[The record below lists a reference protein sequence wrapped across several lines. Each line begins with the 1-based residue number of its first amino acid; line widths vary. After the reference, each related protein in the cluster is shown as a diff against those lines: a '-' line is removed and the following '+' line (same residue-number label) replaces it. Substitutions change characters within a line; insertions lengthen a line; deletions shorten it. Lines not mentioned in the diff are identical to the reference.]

1 MSRTTFFQESAGMD
15 ASVRSAE
22 WRRSKEEA
30 GYCRVVYWLP
40 PDVKR
45 GIAMLAYRRGES
57 PSRCVEAAYHAL
69 EVSETTPTSRLTG
82 DQLLAIARQ
91 TADILER
98 RQAER
103 AAAPGDD
110 GPRENLPVPP
120 SVVAQQRPGKTGG
133 RPAVALETLAH
144 ICQVWRDHPAMSYTD
159 LCTYLDEHGIYRS
172 VSPKTGKAVR
182 MSSGTVFPWL
192 RYGVKMGYLTEEEL
206 VHHPKRGGKGR
217 RSR

>member
-1 MSRTTFFQESAGMD
+1 MD
-15 ASVRSAE
+15 ASVRTAE

-40 PDVKR
+40 TEVKQ

-91 TADILER
+91 AADIVEG
-98 RQAER
+98 RQAQR
-103 AAAPGDD
+103 AAASGAG
-110 GPRENLPVPP
+110 GPQEALPVPP
-120 SVVAQQRPGKTGG
+120 SVGAQSLYGKKGG
-133 RPAVALETLAH
+133 RPAVATETLRA
-144 ICQVWRDHPAMSYTD
+144 ICQAWRDHPTMSVND

-172 VSPKTGKAVR
+172 VSPKTGKAKR
-182 MSSGTVFPWL
+182 ASSGTLYPWL
-192 RYGVKMGYLTEEEL
+192 RYGVRMGYLTAEEL
-206 VHHPKRGGKGR
+206 VHRPSRGGKGR
-217 RSR
+217 DSR